1 MCPITNVLVPLC
13 RGFWQHRIARVA
25 AARRPHLTPP
35 HPLLATPPPPPP
47 LPFFTSIFR
56 PPTGSVLVYSPF
68 AFWLCYFLFIFFC
81 LAFLYTHNDSEKIK
95 KNTCTNAIVSLFTM
109 ILCMLYFYS
118 FGKSNKHQIEK
129 TKYTADKI
137 IWANQNAFAKKNKKI
152 KIKSR
157 EPKIEKRKQIMT
169 KSCGRQQ
176 RESWVKKKS

>member
-1 MCPITNVLVPLC
+1 MPWVLAAS
-13 RGFWQHRIARVA
+13 HRLSCSCSA
-25 AARRPHLTPP
+25 TQP
-35 HPLLATPPPPPP
+35 HPTPLTACHTATSAPTTIFHLNFPTAPWQRFGLFSFCFLTLL
-47 LPFFTSIFR
+47 FSFHF
-56 PPTGSVLVYSPF
+56 
-68 AFWLCYFLFIFFC
+68 FFC

-95 KNTCTNAIVSLFTM
+95 KNTCTNATVSLFTM

-176 RESWVKKKS
+176 RES